1 MKIIVGLGN
10 PGEKYIH
17 TRHNVGFM
25 FVDHL
30 LTTCN
35 SQLVTQKE
43 SNQKLQGTSCKLQ
56 ENEFM
61 ADSYLKGHVAKMRTN
76 NDDWILLKPQTYMN
90 KSGESVRS
98 AIKKFFPNDQRPA
111 TNDLIVVHD
120 DLDIPFGKC
129 KVQLQG
135 PKLHNGIESIE
146 NYLHRNDF
154 IRIRIGVDNRP
165 PENRIPGE
173 TYVLQNFTQEE
184 LKMLETIFPQ
194 IHTRFEAYLQSNSN
208 CT

>member
-1 MKIIVGLGN
+1 MKLFVGLGN
-10 PGEKYIH
+10 PGEKHTH
-17 TRHNVGFM
+17 TRHNVGFL
-25 FVDHL
+25 FLDHL
-30 LTTCN
+30 LNTYATRYT
-35 SQLVTQKE
+35 LHDARFTP
-43 SNQKLQGTSCKLQ
+43 
-56 ENEFM
+56 
-61 ADSYLKGHVAKMRTN
+61 DSYLKAHVAKIRTN
-76 NDDWILLKPQTYMN
+76 TDDWILLKPQTYMN
-90 KSGESVRS
+90 KSGESVRT

-146 NYLHRNDF
+146 NHLHRNDF

-165 PENRIPGE
+165 SENRIPGE

-184 LKMLETIFPQ
+184 LKILETIFPQ
-194 IHTRFEAYLQSNSN
+194 ILTRFEAYLQSNSH